1 MTLPSAAELEI
12 EVLGEAT
19 RASPIADVAH
29 VPDDCRIL
37 ASADMLRLRP
47 YFEHGEP
54 LPCFE
59 RAGPRERIFFEPSDL
74 VCGIVTCGGLCPGLN
89 DVIRSIVLTLR
100 HMYGV
105 ERVLGFRY
113 GYAGLGEAPPAEPME
128 LDPRVVRDI
137 HNEGG
142 TILGSSRGPQAVST
156 MVDTLVRHRV
166 GILFTIGGDGTLRGA
181 QAIAGEIRAR
191 GLPIAVVGIPKTIDN
206 DLKWTTRSF
215 GFATA
220 VDEAKTSLA
229 GAHAEAIGAW
239 NGIGLV
245 KLMGRHSGFIAAHAT
260 LSSSDVNFCM
270 VPEVPFALEGE
281 DGLLAVLERRI
292 AARHHA
298 VIVVAEGAGQ
308 ELLERDGPP
317 KRDASGNVKLG
328 DIGTFLKQRIEQHF
342 RAREIP
348 ISIKYIDP
356 SYTIRSV
363 RANPLDSEFCL
374 VLGQHAVHAGMS
386 GRTNL
391 VVGHWNQAFVH
402 VPIELATSGRRNVD
416 PRADLWRSVL
426 HTTGQPANMGS
437 PREQPV

>member
-1 MTLPSAAELEI
+1 MTLPSASELQI
-12 EVLGEAT
+12 ETLGEAT
-19 RASPIADVAH
+19 HPSPIADVEF

-37 ASADMLRLRP
+37 ASADMLRLGP
-47 YFEHGEP
+47 YFDRGEP

-59 RAGPRERIFFEPSDL
+59 RAGPRGRVFFDPAKL
-74 VCGIVTCGGLCPGLN
+74 VCGVVTCGGLCPGLN
-89 DVIRSIVLTLR
+89 DVIRSIVLTLK

-113 GYAGLGEAPPAEPME
+113 GYAGLGHDPPAQPMV
-128 LDPRVVRDI
+128 LDARAVREI

-142 TILGSSRGPQAVST
+142 TILGTSRGPQDVGT
-156 MVDTLVRHRV
+156 MVDTLERYGV

-181 QAIAGEIRAR
+181 QAIAEEVAKR
-191 GLPIAVVGIPKTIDN
+191 GKAIAVVGIPKTIDN
-206 DLKWTTRSF
+206 DLQWTTRSF

-220 VDEAKTSLA
+220 VDQAKTSLA
-229 GAHAEAIGAW
+229 GAHAEAVGAW

-245 KLMGRHSGFIAAHAT
+245 KLMGRHAGFIAAHAT

-270 VPEVPFALEGE
+270 VPEVPFSLEG
-281 DGLLAVLERRI
+281 DNGFLAVLERRLE
-292 AARHHA
+292 ARHHA
-298 VIVVAEGAGQ
+298 VVVVAEGAGQ
-308 ELLERDGPP
+308 DLLERDGPVG
-317 KRDASGNVKLG
+317 RDASGNVKLG
-328 DIGTFLKQRIEQHF
+328 DIGVFLKQRIEQHF
-342 RAREIP
+342 RDRDVP
-348 ISIKYIDP
+348 VTIKYIDP

-363 RANPLDSEFCL
+363 RANPMDSEFCL

-402 VPIELATSGRRNVD
+402 VPMHLSSSERRSIN

-426 HTTGQPANMGS
+426 HSTGQPPHM
-437 PREQPV
+437 